1 MKIIWILDICFNFFI
16 STDSTD
22 VAVTVIYFSKPA
34 IRYEIHTAPLPILN
48 ALSECHI

>member
-22 VAVTVIYFSKPA
+22 VAVTVIYFPNQQLGMKF
-34 IRYEIHTAPLPILN
+34 TLPLCP
-48 ALSECHI
+48 S